1 MPGEPGGCED
11 ERVPVGG
18 SVHGVSPP
26 TQLRYVASLRAPLPS
41 PLGGG
46 KARAEAA
53 VGSFSR
59 VRGKVARASATE
71 GGGRLRRCVGH
82 PPPPR
87 WRVVPRHSSVALM
100 AFSPP
105 LPRGQALKSL
115 HRSDFAFGTARS
127 PASGRGKAGTEAT
140 DCETRAAQAKSRWTR
155 RFWAPFFSIL
165 PSFSGPI

>member
-41 PLGGG
+41 PRGGG

-71 GGGRLRRCVGH
+71 GGGRLRRCVG
-82 PPPPR
+82 PPLHHADA
-87 WRVVPRHSSVALM
+87 W
-100 AFSPP
+100 SPP
-105 LPRGQALKSL
+105 FEQSSHGLL
-115 HRSDFAFGTARS
+115 T
-127 PASGRGKAGTEAT
+127 PASAGAGSKIAPLE
-140 DCETRAAQAKSRWTR
+140 
-155 RFWAPFFSIL
+155 RFCLRHGS
-165 PSFSGPI
+165 